1 MKQRLTEEQII
12 KILEEAR
19 GGLTVALLSVV
30 LLCRKH
36 AIAPATYYKWKAK
49 FNGMTVADARRLKV
63 LEKENSKL
71 KRLVAEY
78 ALDIA
83 ALKDV
88 ASKK

>member
-1 MKQRLTEEQII
+1 MKQRFTEEQII

-19 GGLTVALLSVV
+19 GGLKVA

-49 FNGMTVADARRLKV
+49 FNGMTAEEAQRLRA
-63 LEKENSKL
+63 LERENSKL

-88 ASKK
+88 VSKKW

>member
-1 MKQRLTEEQII
+1 MKQRFTEEQII

-19 GGLTVALLSVV
+19 GGLTVA

-49 FNGMTVADARRLKV
+49 FNGMTIADARRLKV

-78 ALDIA
+78 ALDIT

-88 ASKK
+88 VSKKW